1 MKVQTLSDYNL
12 FVYASFYQDAEL
24 SVVSE
29 ENTLQSNQGDNTS
42 CDNDSNG
49 EDIDGDFECSVGLEA
64 LQDDQVGDETTQKVI
79 DILTTFLD
87 TEVSCPGVAR

>member
-1 MKVQTLSDYNL
+1 M
-12 FVYASFYQDAEL
+12 

-29 ENTLQSNQGDNTS
+29 ETTLQSNHGDNTS
-42 CDNDSNG
+42 CGNDSNG

-87 TEVSCPGVAR
+87 TEVSCSRVAR